1 MQLDAIKLVKDVY
14 CSQRGS
20 YKMSTVSNDSAK
32 PTTGRDLGYV
42 NVEHFGGEKRERD
55 DSAGKIPERRQ

>member
-1 MQLDAIKLVKDVY
+1 
-14 CSQRGS
+14 
-20 YKMSTVSNDSAK
+20 MSTVSNDSAK